1 MIGRSG
7 EEVFLFSMNEM
18 KTEMFVSWGDFDVVH
33 SSRKLSRRIVKQGRM
48 RTETYVA
55 GLTKL
60 HSRGNP
66 SRKLLPARKLRFS
79 GIRTDG

>member
-7 EEVFLFSMNEM
+7 EGVFLFNMNKM
-18 KTEMFVSWGDFDVVH
+18 KIEMFISWGDFDVVH

-48 RTETYVA
+48 RTAASPVWRWEIETYVA

-60 HSRGNP
+60 HS
-66 SRKLLPARKLRFS
+66 
-79 GIRTDG
+79 

>member
-7 EEVFLFSMNEM
+7 EEVFLLSMNEM
-18 KTEMFVSWGDFDVVH
+18 KTEMFVSWGGFDMVR

-48 RTETYVA
+48 KTAASPVWRWEIETYMT

-60 HSRGNP
+60 RS
-66 SRKLLPARKLRFS
+66 
-79 GIRTDG
+79 